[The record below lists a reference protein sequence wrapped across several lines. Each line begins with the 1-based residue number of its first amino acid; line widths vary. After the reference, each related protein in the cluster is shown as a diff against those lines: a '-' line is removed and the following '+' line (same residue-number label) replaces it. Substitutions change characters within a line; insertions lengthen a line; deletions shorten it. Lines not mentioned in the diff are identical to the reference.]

1 MKINS
6 SIRKIG
12 GISMNATQ
20 MFAELGYTKKE
31 HRNGY
36 GDIYA
41 LEFEKT
47 ILNSKEFIV
56 FYVPENSKIITYKL
70 VGEDKIMWGKELSVE
85 ELEATY
91 KKSSELGWIDRL
103 NKQKN
108 GERKRP
114 EVQK

>member
-1 MKINS
+1 
-6 SIRKIG
+6 
-12 GISMNATQ
+12 MNATQ

-31 HRNGY
+31 RRNGY

-56 FYVPENSKIITYKL
+56 FYVLENSKIITYKL

-108 GERKRP
+108 EERK
-114 EVQK
+114 